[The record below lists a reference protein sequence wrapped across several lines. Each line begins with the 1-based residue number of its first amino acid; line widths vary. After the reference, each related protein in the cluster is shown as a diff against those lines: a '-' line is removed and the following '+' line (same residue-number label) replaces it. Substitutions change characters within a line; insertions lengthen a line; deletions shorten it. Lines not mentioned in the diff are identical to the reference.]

1 MISSFSSERAKN
13 MSMGLT
19 GVRQFPG
26 NLGFLLEPKDIA
38 SKIPGLLC
46 SSHLDSFD
54 PLLRQTKT
62 FFAALS
68 TLWCAPK
75 PGTAGARNGNF
86 DMFDINK
93 TA

>member
-1 MISSFSSERAKN
+1 

-38 SKIPGLLC
+38 SKIPGVLC

-62 FFAALS
+62 FLLRFQHFGALQNLEQQVQGIATLLCLIS
-68 TLWCAPK
+68 TKLLDS
-75 PGTAGARNGNF
+75 RVEL
-86 DMFDINK
+86 D
-93 TA
+93 